1 MSYIY
6 LHKDYWLEK
15 NRVDPDD
22 IRKIESIELE
32 GRDGSL
38 VTFKNNDSI
47 KFIETRQEIEC
58 KEWRMRYLWPNVERI
73 IMAILGG
80 VIGGIIGALITHEF
94 GK

>member
-47 KFIETRQEIEC
+47 KFIADQQ
-58 KEWRMRYLWPNVERI
+58 
-73 IMAILGG
+73 G
-80 VIGGIIGALITHEF
+80 
-94 GK
+94 